1 MSGGISTVRYTDA
14 QKAAVREACCDHG
27 FTVKQAVAAALNGE
41 LPGRGRGLAPFS
53 MTESMAGKLQ
63 WAEKRERRHAEQSAA
78 DPGQVVRQAL
88 GNMTVALDEQTRRMS
103 DQKHKKHV
111 TPAEVR
117 EWARAAQEV
126 MKLARD
132 LHGEVKPKPASDA
145 QQNGNSNGAAASDD
159 FIGGLAVH
167 DRGR

>member
-1 MSGGISTVRYTDA
+1 MPGGISAVRYTDA

-27 FTVKQAVAAALNGE
+27 FTVRQAVAAALNGE
-41 LPGRGRGLAPFS
+41 LPGRGRGLEPFH

-63 WAEKRERRHAEQSAA
+63 WEEKRERRHAEQSGK
-78 DPGQVVRQAL
+78 DPGMVVRQAL

-103 DQKHKKHV
+103 DQKHKKRV
-111 TPAEVR
+111 TPADVR

-132 LHGEVKPKPASDA
+132 LGIEVAPTREPAA
-145 QQNGNSNGAAASDD
+145 QQNGHEPAPAD
-159 FIGGLAVH
+159 FLGDLAVR
-167 DRGR
+167 DRGS